1 MIRIIRLGEDE
12 GLAKGETSMP
22 WNPLSRLRI
31 ARLRAENAA
40 LRAEAAELRAE
51 QRLWRAETDHPH
63 PVVPELLVLADWLA
77 DLTKQ
82 GAEETDPEQ
91 AATALRWLD
100 GRLIR
105 LFALCDVADL
115 HDEGPVDPVRHEI
128 VGSRPADDG
137 RPAGSIARTVR
148 HGYVWRGRVLRRQQ
162 VIMYAEE
169 PD

>member
-1 MIRIIRLGEDE
+1 MIRISRVGDDE
-12 GLAKGETSMP
+12 GLAKGETSML
-22 WNPLSRLRI
+22 WNPLSRHRI

-51 QRLWRAETDHPH
+51 QRVRRAETDRPH
-63 PVVPELLVLADWLA
+63 PVVPELLLLADWLT

-82 GAEETDPEQ
+82 DGAETDPEQ
-91 AATALRWLD
+91 AAIALRWLD

-105 LFALCDVADL
+105 LFAVCEVADL
-115 HDEGPVDPVRHEI
+115 HDEGPIDLARHEI

-137 RPAGSIARTVR
+137 RPAGSIAQTVR

-162 VIMYAEE
+162 VIMYTE
-169 PD
+169 DRD